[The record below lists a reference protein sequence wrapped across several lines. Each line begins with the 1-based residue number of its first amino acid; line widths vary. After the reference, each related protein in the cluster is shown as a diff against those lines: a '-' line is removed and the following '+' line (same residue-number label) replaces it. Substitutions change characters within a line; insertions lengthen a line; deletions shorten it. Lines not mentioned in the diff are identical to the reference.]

1 MRIVSGIYRGR
12 TLLELKGNAIR
23 PTSDM
28 VRESLFNII
37 QFKIAGKDFLDLFC
51 GTGAVGIEA
60 MSRGANHVTFNDFSR
75 ESIALVK
82 KNLEKIGAT
91 DGFDITMRDG
101 AEFYRFSSQ
110 KYHFVFIDPPYA
122 SDLGQRTLQNA
133 SELLTD
139 DGVAIFE
146 SEKPFTDNIKGLKKV
161 NERKYGRVYLT
172 FFEKENS

>member
-1 MRIVSGIYRGR
+1 MRIVSGIYKGR
-12 TLLELKGNAIR
+12 TLLEFKGNAIR

-37 QFKIAGKDFLDLFC
+37 QFKIADKDFLDLFC

-60 MSRGANHVTFNDFSR
+60 MSRGARHVTFNDFSR

-91 DGFDITMRDG
+91 AGFDVTSRDG
-101 AEFYRFSSQ
+101 AEFYKYSNQ

-122 SDLGQRTLQNA
+122 SDLGERTLKTV
-133 SELLTD
+133 SEILTD

-146 SEKPFTDNIKGLKKV
+146 NEKPFTATIEGLKKV
-161 NERKYGRVYLT
+161 DERKYGRVFLT
-172 FFEKENS
+172 FFEKEKD